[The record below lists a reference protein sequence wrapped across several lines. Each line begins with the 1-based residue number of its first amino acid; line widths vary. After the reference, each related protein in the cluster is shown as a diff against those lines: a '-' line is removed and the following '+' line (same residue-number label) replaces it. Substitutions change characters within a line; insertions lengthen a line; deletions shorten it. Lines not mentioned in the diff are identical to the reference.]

1 MASGLTVGNQ
11 VTLPGGGGNNLG
23 GNVVPAQGIYEQSAT
38 ALHKLGDR
46 LQLGDRV
53 FYYSQASEALTA
65 GQLNSYLPTII
76 TEDTVTVA
84 HPVGTRRVS
93 VTVSAAVAAQELAE
107 GYLVVDEGTGAG
119 EMYKIK
125 SHPAILNGAV
135 GVFELYDP
143 LLTAWATAD
152 TDVTLYGSH
161 YRVQQSNAAQ
171 TESAAGVNGISV
183 TDEYYFW
190 NQSYGPAACLL
201 DEAFGSASG
210 TRGATIGSSTV
221 GSVEAID
228 AIGESYVGEIIRAA
242 ANEEDAK
249 YALIDLRIA
258 A

>member
-1 MASGLTVGNQ
+1 MATGLTVGNQ
-11 VTLPGGGGNNLG
+11 ATVPGGGGNILG

-46 LQLGDRV
+46 LQIGDRV

-84 HPVGTRRVS
+84 HPIGTRKVS
-93 VTVSAAVAAQELAE
+93 VTASATVAANELAE

-119 EMYKIK
+119 EVYKIK
-125 SHPAILNGAV
+125 SHPAVSSSAV

-143 LLTAWATAD
+143 ILTAWSTSD

-171 TESAAGVNGISV
+171 TESAAGVNIISV

-190 NQSYGPAACLL
+190 NQTYGPAAVLF

-210 TRGATIGSSTV
+210 TRVATIGSSTA

-228 AIGESYVGEIIRAA
+228 AIGESIVGEIIRAA

-249 YALIDLRIA
+249 YALIDLRISA
-258 A
+258 